1 MQLLPIRENG
11 LTSYSLSN
19 HNGDAVVSLCYK
31 PPNSPYLR
39 QGEIIEGLF
48 ELQIQIPSESAI
60 DLNQPVKLDR
70 IDHPYSIVVSQDCD
84 LEWDYKARQEEAP
97 EGKLLAHVLFCA
109 LFSKDELRRDRGK
122 LTNELF
128 RRVERN
134 QDERYHHL
142 AAAPISETGKS
153 IPELFADFK
162 TTFSLPV
169 EFVYWSISTSQVIRR
184 GPLVS
189 PYLEDFMHR
198 LYSFLGRVA
207 TPE

>member
-1 MQLLPIRENG
+1 MP
-11 LTSYSLSN
+11 
-19 HNGDAVVSLCYK
+19 LCYK

-48 ELQIQIPSESAI
+48 ELQIQIPSESTI
-60 DLNQPVKLDR
+60 DLNQPAKLDR

-84 LEWDYKARQEEAP
+84 LEWDYKARQGEAP
-97 EGKLLAHVLFCA
+97 EGKLLAQVLFCA
-109 LFSKDELRRDRGK
+109 LFSEDELRRDRGK

-153 IPELFADFK
+153 IPELFTDFK

-169 EFVYWSISTSQVIRR
+169 EFVYWLLSTSQVIRR
-184 GPLVS
+184 GSLSS

-198 LYSFLGRVA
+198 LYTFLGRVA